1 MALKADVKLEEVF
14 PNIKESLYSLD
25 VTVLHSLILEHIL
38 KIDAEALR
46 NKTNLTYEKDLN
58 KACEMVDH
66 GANCAF
72 ILNPTKV
79 EQIAAVAQDGE
90 KMPQKSTYIYP
101 KLITGLVIN
110 EL

>member
-1 MALKADVKLEEVF
+1 MPGFSVTDFGDAIRFGASTADE
-14 PNIKESLYSLD
+14 D
-25 VTVLHSLILEHIL
+25 
-38 KIDAEALR
+38 
-46 NKTNLTYEKDLN
+46 EKDLN

-79 EQIAAVAQDGE
+79 EQIAAVAADGE
-90 KMPQKSTYIYP
+90 KMPQKSTYFYP